1 MTALPDRIFFALQE
15 IHCSSYLVK
24 PFTSYKLIETL
35 DYIIGQH
42 LSLIHILLKAALPYV
57 PPHNKKAMEIILQAD
72 NLISLATE
80 VSQNDDEMT
89 LRAAQAEA
97 ASTPAVYEK
106 LLLNIKDYCT
116 PAESEVVRMLLNF
129 LHADELF
136 KNYRDFAKTHSAV
149 KSEEYSEK
157 DVYKRQL
164 LIRRKNVLHF
174 FTCITL

>member
-1 MTALPDRIFFALQE
+1 MEFSNEHQRRLAM
-15 IHCSSYLVK
+15 
-24 PFTSYKLIETL
+24 
-35 DYIIGQH
+35 
-42 LSLIHILLKAALPYV
+42 LKAALPYV

-89 LRAAQAEA
+89 LR
-97 ASTPAVYEK
+97 V
-106 LLLNIKDYCT
+106 NIKDYCT

-149 KSEEYSEK
+149 KSEEYSENSTQNFMMEFLMSQLSPQQRTTFEQVSK
-157 DVYKRQL
+157 VMNNKKGEDKVYE
-164 LIRRKNVLHF
+164 
-174 FTCITL
+174 